1 MKKFFLNNWQVVLLI
16 VLSVLIVWPLF
27 MPGYFSHH
35 DDLQVMRIF
44 EMRKCFTDLQLPC
57 RWVPDMGYGNGYPL
71 FNFYG
76 VLQYYLGAVLSYV
89 FGFIITAKILFFI
102 PLLGGGIGM
111 YLLAKELFGKIP
123 GLVAG
128 ILFLFAPYRALDSY
142 VRGDV
147 AELFALSIAPLL
159 LYFIL
164 KLVRGEGKNFFWL
177 SVVSFTAFLLSHNI
191 TTLIF
196 TPVIVVFTIYFLFEN
211 KWKNWKKIL
220 WVFILGAGLSAFFV
234 VPAYLEKNLVQTE
247 ALTRAELDFR
257 AQFVKVG
264 QLFFDR
270 SWNYG
275 GSNPDETGTIS
286 YQIGWPYWW
295 IAILSIALVL
305 VSKKRKNLLLF
316 VILISIFS
324 FGVLMT
330 HNKSAPIWEFIKIL
344 IYVQFPWR
352 FLSYAI
358 FASSL
363 LGAYLA
369 SYFSGRNLWILGGII
384 SLLAVVLN
392 WYYFRPQYFY
402 YDMTDAIKLS
412 GQNFINQQKGSILD
426 YLPKTALE
434 PREPAPPNPLVIK
447 GSATVNNFINKSN
460 RWSFGVDVTEG
471 SVIDPPVFDFPDW
484 VVRIN
489 GKEVDHARNFPTGRI
504 EINLPPGKYVITG
517 EFKNTPVRTASNLL
531 SLASLF
537 TLIMYCL
544 YKRKADA

>member
-1 MKKFFLNNWQVVLLI
+1 MKKFFLNNWQVILLI
-16 VLSVLIVWPLF
+16 VLSGLIVWPLF
-27 MPGYFSHH
+27 LPGYFSHH

-76 VLQYYLGAVLSYV
+76 VLPYYLGSVFSYL
-89 FGFIITAKILFFI
+89 FGFIVSAKILFFI

-123 GLVAG
+123 GFVAG

-147 AELFALSIAPLL
+147 SELFALSIVPLL

-164 KLVRGEGKNFFWL
+164 KLVKGKEKHFFL
-177 SVVSFTAFLLSHNI
+177 LAVTSFAAFLLSHNI

-196 TPVIVVFTIYFLFEN
+196 TPVIVVFAIYFLFES
-211 KWKNWKKIL
+211 KWKSWKRLL
-220 WVFILGAGLSAFFV
+220 WVFILGAALSAFFV

-264 QLFFDR
+264 QLFLDR

-295 IAILSIALVL
+295 VVILSVALVL
-305 VSKKRKNLLLF
+305 VSKKRKNLLLL

-352 FLSYAI
+352 FLSYAV

-363 LGAYLA
+363 LSAYLA
-369 SYFSGRNLWILGGII
+369 SYFSGRNLWVLVGII
-384 SLLAVVLN
+384 SLLAVGLN
-392 WYYFRPQYFY
+392 WYYFRPHYFY
-402 YDMTDAIKLS
+402 YDMTDAKKLS
-412 GQNFINQQKGSILD
+412 GQNFIDQQKGSILD

-434 PREPAPPNPLVIK
+434 PREPAPPSPLVIK

-460 RWSFGVDVTEG
+460 RWSFDVDVTNVSE
-471 SVIDPPVFDFPDW
+471 IDPPVFDFPDW

-504 EINLPPGKYVITG
+504 EINLPPGKYVVTG